1 MDWKQSDPEP
11 EEEEGNNTVALAV
24 DTGWEAA
31 GFPEHSLGEVGELSS
46 SSAELAVVRRMK
58 VRSNSSI
65 KRQSIN
71 KNLKENKT
79 PETL

>member
-24 DTGWEAA
+24 GTGWGAA
-31 GFPEHSLGEVGELSS
+31 DFPEHSLEEVGELSS
-46 SSAELAVVRRMK
+46 SSAELAVVRRMG

-71 KNLKENKT
+71 EDLEENKT